1 MDNPGSLLPDG
12 FDESYNH
19 LSFSNRAGRGR
30 SATRSI
36 IMANRTGADYIKAL
50 RDGREVWHAG
60 RRIEDVTKHPG
71 FSGTIKTLAVLDYSQ
86 HTAEYR
92 DIMTV
97 EHNGERIS
105 YSYLPPRT
113 PEELALKRRN
123 IELWSQ
129 QTFGQMGRYPD
140 FCAQLVVG
148 LFDWAHI
155 IEKTNPRWAENAR
168 AYHRH
173 ASRNDLCL
181 THGLTDQYYDRT
193 RRVSEQED
201 PDLILHI
208 VGETSEGAV
217 VRGLRTLAT
226 LAPLSDEVLIYPNR
240 ARDADE
246 ADYAIAF
253 ALPMNAPGLKIVCRD
268 LYAEHADPERHPL
281 TTRFDE
287 VDAAL
292 IFDDV
297 VVPWNRIFV
306 YKDPKLLAGIM
317 YIHMWA
323 QYSTMLRLITKLE
336 GFLGVAQLLTEW
348 GGRNKS
354 TSSQILLSSLMQ
366 DIGILR
372 SCIQVA
378 EATGYISPGGNW
390 APRLS
395 AAYRVHSIEASDRA
409 ERTMEGLLTS
419 TLMLSGGASDLKNA
433 ELGPF
438 VERYFRG
445 GGPSTKEHLRLMA
458 VAADMVMSPFGKRSQ
473 LYERLQSGEVDR
485 MRQRLYSQY
494 NDPAPAERMLKFI
507 KDMDMDR

>member
-1 MDNPGSLLPDG
+1 MPV
-12 FDESYNH
+12 
-19 LSFSNRAGRGR
+19 RR
-30 SATRSI
+30 
-36 IMANRTGADYIKAL
+36 GADYIRAL
-50 RDGREVWHAG
+50 QDGRDVWHASQ
-60 RRIEDVTKHPG
+60 RIADVTMHSG
-71 FSGTIKTLAVLDYSQ
+71 FTGTIKTLADLYDKQ
-86 HTAEYR
+86 HAPEFR
-92 DIMTV
+92 DIMTL
-97 EHNGERIS
+97 EQEGERIS
-105 YSYLPPRT
+105 YSYFPPKNA
-113 PEELALKRRN
+113 EDLARKRRN
-123 IELWSQ
+123 IEFWAQ
-129 QTFGQMGRYPD
+129 ETFGQMGRYPD
-140 FCAQLVVG
+140 FCAQLVIG
-148 LFDWAHI
+148 LLDWTHV
-155 IEKTNPRWAENAR
+155 IEKHDQKWAENAR
-168 AYHRH
+168 NYFLHCR
-173 ASRNDLCL
+173 RNDLCL
-181 THGLTDQYYDRT
+181 THALTDQYYDRT
-193 RRVSEQED
+193 KRVSEQQD

-208 VGETSEGAV
+208 VGETKEGAV

-226 LAPLSDEVLIYPNR
+226 LAPISDEALVYPNR
-240 ARDADE
+240 PRDPDE

-253 ALPMNAPGLKIVCRD
+253 AIPMNAPGLKIVCRD
-268 LYAEHADPERHPL
+268 LYAENADPERHPL

-297 VVPWNRIFV
+297 VVPWERIFV
-306 YKDPKLLAGIM
+306 YKYPKLLAGIM

-323 QYSTMLRLITKLE
+323 QYSTMVRLITKLE
-336 GFLGVAQLLTEW
+336 AFLGVAQLLTEW

-354 TSSQILLSSLMQ
+354 ASSQILLSSLMQ

-378 EATGYISPGGNW
+378 EATGYMSPGGTW

-395 AAYRVHSIEASDRA
+395 SAYRVHSIEASDRA

-419 TLMLSGGASDLKNA
+419 TLMLSGGASDLKSP

-507 KDMDMDR
+507 KDMDIDR